1 MGGRSED
8 AQRQASEG
16 HRRARGTARL
26 VAERRAP
33 NRAFLFARRKGQDGE
48 SGVSAN
54 SNVSKGGSSDKKLKR
69 ITSGEV
75 RTRKRSVRK
84 QFQEAFVV
92 GDMRTATEYMLFEV
106 ALPSMRDA
114 VVDSLIGGIE
124 RLFTGDGRRRSAG
137 PSPSGSAPY
146 VNYGKCSDEGRGLLA
161 SPKRGMSSQGRARH
175 NFSEIVL
182 STRAEAEEVI
192 DQMFEVIE
200 RWGEVSVADLY
211 ELLGVAADHTDQKW
225 GWRSLGES
233 LCPPSS

>member
-1 MGGRSED
+1 MENP
-8 AQRQASEG
+8 EF
-16 HRRARGTARL
+16 
-26 VAERRAP
+26 P
-33 NRAFLFARRKGQDGE
+33 
-48 SGVSAN
+48 AN

-92 GDMRTATEYMLFEV
+92 GDMRTAIEYMLFEV

-114 VVDSLIGGIE
+114 VVDSLTSGIE
-124 RLFTGDGRRRSAG
+124 RLFTGDGRRRGAG
-137 PSPSGSAPY
+137 PSPSGQAPY
-146 VNYGKCSDEGRGLLA
+146 VNYGNMFGRSAGLLA
-161 SPKRGMSSQGRARH
+161 SPQRSVSPRGRARH

-225 GWRSLGES
+225 GWRNIGGATVRRVRDGFLLDLPNPE
-233 LCPPSS
+233 PI

>member
-1 MGGRSED
+1 LPD
-8 AQRQASEG
+8 AKDKMANPEF
-16 HRRARGTARL
+16 
-26 VAERRAP
+26 P
-33 NRAFLFARRKGQDGE
+33 
-48 SGVSAN
+48 AN

-75 RTRKRSVRK
+75 RTRKRSVRR

-92 GDMRTATEYMLFEV
+92 GDTRTAVEYMLFEV

-124 RLFTGDGRRRSAG
+124 RLFQGDSRRRGAG

-146 VNYGKCSDEGRGLLA
+146 TSYSSMFGQGAGILA
-161 SPKRGMSSQGRARH
+161 SPKRGMSSRGRARH

-182 STRAEAEEVI
+182 NTRAEAEEVI

-225 GWRSLGES
+225 GWRTLGGASVRRVRDGYLLDLPQPE
-233 LCPPSS
+233 PT